1 MKLDQDREIIEVARH
16 TEQVTFQPSTRR
28 TRSGFHL
35 PMLVHE
41 RLAFSPEEYIRRY
54 DVIQD
59 AMARMDLDALLVR
72 RSGEHHLCDRLRDPG
87 YYKYHCVVIPRNG
100 EPIFLVRDF
109 EWRTRRNSPGRG
121 GSLKSTTGIIRPRS
135 PPTS

>member
-28 TRSGFHL
+28 TRSGFNL

-54 DVIQD
+54 DLIQD
-59 AMARMDLDALLVR
+59 AMARMELDALLVR
-72 RSGEHHLCDRLRDPG
+72 GPENITYVIGYETPAITNTIASSSRALASRSSWCATS
-87 YYKYHCVVIPRNG
+87 NG
-100 EPIFLVRDF
+100 
-109 EWRTRRNSPGRG
+109 
-121 GSLKSTTGIIRPRS
+121 
-135 PPTS
+135 